1 MRDCNGGIQD
11 IIKKIVS
18 TVIGK
23 QLKAVLDGFKIVENV
38 TGKFNDMVKQF
49 KLETQ
54 NNLREVYDKTKVNFN
69 APTA

>member
-38 TGKFNDMVKQF
+38 TGKFNGMVKQF

-54 NNLREVYDKTKVNFN
+54 NKLREVYDKTKVNFN